1 MTKEYEVKQGESYK
15 DYCIRLYRNREM
27 YGLKNEVV
35 GFLINNAFPENTKDE
50 SAHRKS
56 FAKYIEGFDEGYA
69 KGLEDAQSTKEVEP
83 SVKGLNSLAP
93 KSHLEKFSELIGEY
107 GIRKRDMQLERNELA
122 KLSRKVT
129 PWILLTEQYREALRD
144 GEIHIPEFEF
154 DRIDTDG
161 ESVIKVLP
169 SDWHIGCIVDET
181 YNQFNFEIAVRR
193 IDLYCKKILEEARR
207 ENAHTI
213 SITHLGDIIEG
224 IEMRN
229 NQKWDCEFLLK
240 DQLKYA
246 QRLFMRMI
254 KTLSK
259 EYNVEVCGVYGNHDR
274 LVGDKHKSIGKDSAM
289 AVIIENLQELI
300 SFAEEEK
307 GQKMERITF
316 LEAEDE
322 YKYQPEEIYGTKC
335 RWQHGHED
343 AKNDERKIEKYNG
356 TDEAF
361 YNVVGFG
368 HLHHGRVIRKNRNN
382 FEMYGGG
389 LMGANE
395 YGKSRPKS
403 VADASQG
410 IIIFRDNGDVI
421 PFEINLQN
429 A

>member
-1 MTKEYEVKQGESYK
+1 MKQGESYK
-15 DYCIRLYRNREM
+15 EYGRRLYKNRDL
-27 YGLKNEVV
+27 YGINNDVA
-35 GFLINNAFPENTKDE
+35 GFLINEAFPEKSKGE
-50 SAHRKS
+50 SAHRKH
-56 FAKYIEGFDEGYA
+56 FASYLEGYDDGYA
-69 KGLEDAQSTKEVEP
+69 EGLKDVGPIMERES
-83 SVKGLNSLAP
+83 SVKGLNSLVP
-93 KSHLEKFSELIGEY
+93 KTHLDRFSELIGEY

-122 KLSRKVT
+122 KMSRKIT
-129 PWILLTEQYREALRD
+129 PWLLLTEQYAEALR
-144 GEIHIPEFEF
+144 EPHIELPDFEF
-154 DRIDTDG
+154 DRIETDG
-161 ESVIKVLP
+161 EAVIKVLP
-169 SDWHIGCIVDET
+169 SDWHVGCVVDES
-181 YNQFNFEIAVRR
+181 YNQFNYEIAVRR
-193 IDLYCKKILEEARR
+193 VDLYCKKILEEAKR

-224 IEMRN
+224 IEMRS

-289 AVIIENLQELI
+289 AVIIENLQEMI
-300 SFAEEEK
+300 AFSEEEK

-316 LEAEDE
+316 LEADDE
-322 YKYQPEEIYGTKC
+322 YKSQAEEIYGIKC

-343 AKNDERKIEKYNG
+343 SKNDERKIEKYNG
-356 TDEAF
+356 VDETF
-361 YNVVGFG
+361 YNVLGFG

-389 LMGANE
+389 LMGSNE
-395 YGKSRPKS
+395 YGKSKVKS
-403 VADASQG
+403 LSDASQG
-410 IIIFRDNGDVI
+410 IIVFRDNGDVI